1 MASIE
6 LRDLNHFYGNFHSLH
21 DVNIDISPGSLTGL
35 IGPNGAGKSTLM
47 KILAGF
53 LVPSSGTV
61 RVAGLSVQENPLEA
75 RRKVGYMPETPA
87 LYRELRVEEYLDFVA
102 TLKGLTRAETLGERD
117 EIVQCCGLHK
127 ILKKLIGGLSKGNR
141 QRVALAQA
149 LIGSPEVILLDEP
162 TSALDPSQVMEIRS
176 FIKGIGGRK
185 TVLMSSHILSEIA
198 QICDRIVFIRDGRT
212 VFQSDPKAGALGLS
226 QAQLE
231 ALFEKGIL

>member
-1 MASIE
+1 MIHIQN
-6 LRDLNHFYGNFHSLH
+6 LNHHYGRFHSLH
-21 DVNIDISPGSLTGL
+21 DINIDIPQGSLTGL

-53 LVPSSGTV
+53 LVPSSG
-61 RVAGLSVQENPLEA
+61 SVVVGGVSTEQDPILA

-87 LYRELRVEEYLDFVA
+87 LYRELRVEEYLDFVSV
-102 TLKGLTRAETLGERD
+102 LKGLSREETLKERD
-117 EIVQCCGLHK
+117 YLIQCCGLSK

-162 TSALDPSQVMEIRS
+162 TSALDPAQVMEIRN
-176 FIKGIGGRK
+176 FIKSIGGQK

-198 QICDRIVFIRDGRT
+198 QICDRIVFIRDGRM
-212 VFQSDPKAGALGLS
+212 VFQSDPKGNALGLS
-226 QAQLE
+226 QTQLE
-231 ALFEKGIL
+231 SLFEKGIL

>member
-1 MASIE
+1 MIQ
-6 LRDLNHFYGNFHSLH
+6 LQQLNHFYGHFHSLH
-21 DVNIDISPGSLTGL
+21 DINIDIPKGSITGL

-53 LVPSSGTV
+53 LVPSQGIVT
-61 RVAGLSVQENPLEA
+61 VAGIPVQKRPLEA
-75 RRKVGYMPETPA
+75 RKKVGYMPETPA
-87 LYRELRVEEYLDFVA
+87 LYRELRVEEYLDFVS
-102 TLKGLTRAETLGERD
+102 TLKGLSQEETQKERPYLID
-117 EIVQCCGLHK
+117 CCGLEK

-162 TSALDPSQVMEIRS
+162 TSALDPAQVMDIRN
-176 FIKGIGGRK
+176 FIKGIAGQK

-198 QICDRIVFIRDGRT
+198 QICDRIVFIRDGRV
-212 VFQSDPKAGALGLS
+212 VFLSDPKADALGLS
-226 QAQLE
+226 QTQLE